1 MNFIFNSILIW
12 LCDVT
17 KLYDK
22 RLSIFADGN
31 SMLSSYIS
39 CICKFPKTFNIVKFT
54 FDNTNTIFNIRCIRK
69 LQCVFYCSI
78 LKTFF
83 STIDW
88 NGVWKSLLILT
99 TYPSCFRKQHR
110 ISISNTSEVNFSNY
124 LCFPIN
130 RYLDRDFSFFRVF
143 LEIYSSIDKE
153 RTFGIRVF
161 FNIISIG

>member
-17 KLYDK
+17 KLYNK
-22 RLSIFADGN
+22 WLAIFTYCN
-31 SMLSSYIS
+31 SMLVCHICSIS
-39 CICKFPKTFNIVKFT
+39 KFPKTIDIVKLT
-54 FDNTNTIFNIRCIRK
+54 FDYSNAIFDISCIRK
-69 LQCVFYCSI
+69 LQCIFYCSI
-78 LKTFF
+78 LKTFL
-83 STIDW
+83 STVDW
-88 NGVWKSLLILT
+88 NGIRECLLIFT

-110 ISISNTSEVNFSNY
+110 VSISNTGEVNFSNY

-143 LEIYSSIDKE
+143 LEIYSSINIE